1 MVKEWMLHVNVIH
14 MNRIKEILEE
24 KGVKQ
29 TWLAERLGKSYN
41 MVNSYAQNRRQ
52 PSLNILLKIA
62 SILDV
67 EANELIDNTK
77 AENGNIQYSGHLHSK
92 QTVNEPESSYTKT
105 VKIPVLGNVS
115 CGLPFLAEENI
126 ETYIPVSDRFMK
138 TSYHYF
144 ILRASGDSMDDAG
157 INDGDLVLIRQQ
169 QTAYN
174 GDRVVALIDNEA
186 TIKEFYHKGNM
197 IVLKPRSKN
206 SKHQP
211 IILTEDFR
219 IQGVVESV
227 IPI

>member
-1 MVKEWMLHVNVIH
+1 
-14 MNRIKEILEE
+14 MNRIKEILEK

-41 MVNSYAQNRRQ
+41 MVNSYVQNRRQ

-62 SILDV
+62 TILDV
-67 EANELIDNTK
+67 EVSELIDDNN
-77 AENGNIQYSGHLHSK
+77 AENGNIKYSGHLLS
-92 QTVNEPESSYTKT
+92 QQAVNEPESSYAKT

-115 CGLPFLAEENI
+115 CGSPIFAEENI
-126 ETYIPVSDRFMK
+126 ETYIPVSDRFIK
-138 TSYHYF
+138 TSYSYF

-174 GDRVVALIDNEA
+174 GDMVVALIDNEA
-186 TIKEFYHKGNM
+186 TIKEFHHKGNM
-197 IVLKPRSKN
+197 IVLKPKSKN
-206 SKHQP
+206 SIHQP
-211 IILTEDFR
+211 IILSEDFR